1 MRRQDMDRQDLR
13 ARRTIED
20 DELGSFFSDSED
32 EEDDDDDD
40 SSVGGSGGGGGGGR
54 GAPRNRTMLDRPRA
68 IRRRN

>member
-54 GAPRNRTMLDRPRA
+54 GAPRNRAVLDRPRA